1 MSNSTKPFRMGF
13 LLMPEYAMLTFA
25 SLIDPLRIAN
35 RMAGQTMFGWDIL
48 TLDDEP
54 ACASNGVAV
63 SPTNSIQNTHELDG
77 LIVVASHDA
86 KHHHTQ
92 QLTRI
97 LQQLKQERRIIGA
110 ASGGTINLAMAGVI
124 NDLPCTTHWEFIDTF
139 KEEFPNLKIT
149 TDIYNYNSISLTCSG
164 GTAAVDMMLHF
175 IAEKCGTD
183 IAKQVAAQC
192 IHLDK
197 RPSSTKQSIIPGT
210 NVLPDEL
217 NCKQLVKA
225 IAVMQDNMEEPL
237 SCKEIARRSG
247 FSLRQME
254 RKFKEKLG
262 YAPNQFYVKM
272 RLHKARLLIEQSD
285 MRLIDISTAC
295 GFISASHFTQCY
307 KRTFHSLPSD
317 IKYKRALP
325 TA

>member
-97 LQQLKQERRIIGA
+97 LQG
-110 ASGGTINLAMAGVI
+110 
-124 NDLPCTTHWEFIDTF
+124 
-139 KEEFPNLKIT
+139 
-149 TDIYNYNSISLTCSG
+149 
-164 GTAAVDMMLHF
+164 
-175 IAEKCGTD
+175 
-183 IAKQVAAQC
+183 
-192 IHLDK
+192 
-197 RPSSTKQSIIPGT
+197 
-210 NVLPDEL
+210 
-217 NCKQLVKA
+217 
-225 IAVMQDNMEEPL
+225 
-237 SCKEIARRSG
+237 
-247 FSLRQME
+247 
-254 RKFKEKLG
+254 
-262 YAPNQFYVKM
+262 
-272 RLHKARLLIEQSD
+272 
-285 MRLIDISTAC
+285 
-295 GFISASHFTQCY
+295 
-307 KRTFHSLPSD
+307 
-317 IKYKRALP
+317 
-325 TA
+325 